1 MIRKAFTIG
10 LSLLLVSASAKLAA
24 HHSFAAEFIQEEAT
38 IDGVVTEV
46 WFKNP
51 HVRYYV
57 EVTME
62 DGSKET
68 WDTRGQSP
76 TALRRSGN
84 WRVNTIKVGDH
95 VVMEGYLG
103 RDGRKLLSIRKV
115 TLDDGTVLPERVVQE
130 AGAYPSDPPKDP

>member
-1 MIRKAFTIG
+1 MVRNAFAISV
-10 LSLLLVSASAKLAA
+10 SLLLILSSARLAA
-24 HHSFAAEFIQEEAT
+24 HHSFAAEFVKEEAT

-57 EVTME
+57 EVTLK

-84 WRVNTIKVGDH
+84 WRANSIKVGDH

-115 TLDDGTVLPERVVQE
+115 RLDDGTVLPEKPIQE
-130 AGAYPSDPPKDP
+130 AGYPEDPPKNP

>member
-1 MIRKAFTIG
+1 MVRKAFAISV
-10 LSLLLVSASAKLAA
+10 SLLFGFASARLAA
-24 HHSFAAEFIQEEAT
+24 HHSFAAEFIKEEAT
-38 IDGVVTEV
+38 IEGVVTEV

-57 EVTME
+57 EVTTE
-62 DGSKET
+62 DGDKEI

-84 WRVNTIKVGDH
+84 WRANTIKVGDH
-95 VVMEGYLG
+95 VVMDGYLG

-115 TLDDGTVLPERVVQE
+115 TLDDGTVVPEKAIQE
-130 AGAYPSDPPKDP
+130 AGYPNDPPKNP